1 MTRRAALAACA
12 IALASCSKPVEEADP
27 NLATMGQVEVT
38 GELVEI
44 PAPFPPNDLYNYA
57 YVMKYRVLKVHRGS
71 LDAPEVFVAH
81 YNPLKPRPSA
91 ADDQSGKIGGKL
103 DGFRAGEVHR
113 MALTSPADQHWMGGM
128 IDKYFE
134 TKGTRYWALWTNPGT
149 R

>member
-1 MTRRAALAACA
+1 VIRVA
-12 IALASCSKPVEEADP
+12 IAAAFVLFVSCSGRTEEPDP
-27 NLATMGQVEVT
+27 NLASMGESELT

-71 LDAPEVFVAH
+71 VAEPEILVAH

-91 ADDQSGKIGGKL
+91 ADDQSGKIGGRL
-103 DGFRAGEVHR
+103 DAFRAGEVHR
-113 MALTSPADQHWMGGM
+113 MALTSPADQHWMGGVV
-128 IDKYFE
+128 DKYFE
-134 TKGTRYWALWTNPGT
+134 TKGVRYWALWTNPGT

>member
-1 MTRRAALAACA
+1 MIRVAGVALL
-12 IALASCSKPVEEADP
+12 ALLMAGCSKPVEEADP
-27 NLATMGQVEVT
+27 NLASMGDVEVT

-57 YVMKYRVLKVHRGS
+57 YVMKYRVVKVHRGKVPGAEI
-71 LDAPEVFVAH
+71 LVAH

-103 DGFRAGEVHR
+103 DGFRAGEIHR
-113 MALTSPADQHWMGGM
+113 MALTSPADQHWMGG
-128 IDKYFE
+128 IVDKYFE